1 MPRSTPDMFS
11 QFEHIRERM
20 EQAYQRLLGAP
31 GSPHFCVP
39 FMEPPVDVYETD
51 GEVVILM
58 EIAGISEEAVSLEVQ
73 GNSLVIE
80 GERKPLS
87 GHPHRVYSQMEIGH
101 GPFRR
106 ELLLPADVDP
116 QRAQAEYK
124 DGILRIVLPKTTPAV
139 SRHLRIVVH

>member
-1 MPRSTPDMFS
+1 MPRSTADIFS

-39 FMEPPVDVYETD
+39 FMEPPVDIYETD
-51 GEVVILM
+51 SEVVILM
-58 EIAGISEEAVSLEVQ
+58 EIAGIHEEEVSLEME
-73 GNSLVIE
+73 GTSLLIQ

-106 ELLLPADVDP
+106 ELLLPAQVDP
-116 QRAQAEYK
+116 ERAQAQYK
-124 DGILRIVLPKTTPAV
+124 DGILQLVLPKATPAF